1 MRKWRAVGLDQTPV
15 ITRAFYG
22 SAAVLALLIGAQAA
36 TKAGGC
42 VADSVCGLGAALAP
56 NAAMG
61 ALLAAL
67 VGVGWLVQ
75 RLVRRKQRT
84 TAPE

>member
-1 MRKWRAVGLDQTPV
+1 MRKRRLLGFDEVPV

-22 SAAVLALLIGAQAA
+22 SAAVLALLVGVQAA
-36 TKAGGC
+36 TKAVGC
-42 VADSVCGLGAALAP
+42 VADSVCDLGAALAP
-56 NAAMG
+56 TAAMG
-61 ALLAAL
+61 VLIAAL

-75 RLVRRKQRT
+75 RLARRRQRT